1 MALRESDR
9 LAFDDGVLEE
19 LGIVVDGEVG
29 AIVGAAALFAGQRGT
44 GYQ

>member
-1 MALRESDR
+1 MLLGESDGI
-9 LAFDDGVLEE
+9 AFDDGVLEE
-19 LGIVVDGEVG
+19 LGIVVNGEVG